1 MVILSLREKIC
12 CKSSETD
19 TGEHKAVKLSKHA
32 TCFSLFL
39 SLVWA
44 SSRGCVTKLC
54 LIPIPAGIDYGQFP
68 DSGVGFI
75 HVILMDESQVDAGI
89 VILDDNIVEYNEN
102 FTVRYERP
110 IPCDL
115 CQGFYSVQYW
125 FRTLNFQIWKDKF
138 SVSTLVAC
146 QPITQQNK
154 SIPLLC
160 CVCIALLACI

>member
-1 MVILSLREKIC
+1 MLQKFRKQTQENTGLSNCRNMQPVSLSFSLKRLSL
-12 CKSSETD
+12 
-19 TGEHKAVKLSKHA
+19 LSR
-32 TCFSLFL
+32 
-39 SLVWA
+39 V
-44 SSRGCVTKLC
+44 VTKLC

-115 CQGFYSVQYW
+115 CQGFYNVQYW
-125 FRTLNFQIWKDKF
+125 FRTLMISKSEKRKF
-138 SVSTLVAC
+138 SVSVLVAC
-146 QPITQQNK
+146 QPITRQNK
-154 SIPLLC
+154 SLPFY
-160 CVCIALLACI
+160 VVYV